1 MNTLLP
7 YLRMVWF
14 PTAMA
19 SGISLLI
26 AIMLFAN
33 PWVAK
38 IVYEDL
44 VKTFDEKQI
53 SAVLIGL
60 VLLALGTTILE
71 LIRHAVQSHMK
82 AAIIRTIRLEMMDDI
97 FNYPYSF
104 VSKEDT
110 GGIVQ
115 RIMIEVELLADL
127 VSKMGVIAISVVQ
140 LIVIYLIL
148 FMMEPKVFFLVV
160 LLTVLNL
167 LWNWLW
173 KQPLQHLNN
182 RIGVGSGNLYSDS
195 RHFFKSVKQIKCFN
209 TYGHYSLLFESSLF
223 NLKNRMVRRDFIN
236 SLLKQGAF
244 IQVSLG
250 TTLLIALV
258 FFGVKSG
265 SMSLGQYVF
274 LGMLVGYTAP
284 PIIAIAQFFSSWQ
297 IGIVAVKRMDQI
309 KGLEREKSGS
319 HPFTILS
326 DGIRF
331 NNVWFAY
338 DQENWVLKGLNCHIP
353 AGKHVALVGSSGSG
367 KSTIINN
374 LLRLYFNNK
383 GTISVDGISLD
394 DVDLKSFRSALGY
407 IPQWLYMFEGTLRQ
421 NIDVHNRYDDKTI
434 MEACRLARVDDL
446 ITKTPQGL
454 DYTVAEF
461 GSNLSGGERQR
472 LALARAL
479 VNNPRILLLDEPTS
493 AVDPETERKILEN
506 IDILRQLKPDLTII
520 TVSHNYNLVKNC
532 DHILVLDQ
540 GVLLEEGSPDEL
552 VHKNGSFCQLF
563 HLG

>member
-1 MNTLLP
+1 MAILLP

-14 PTAMA
+14 PTAITV
-19 SGISLLI
+19 GISSLI
-26 AIMLFAN
+26 ALLLFAN

-38 IVYEDL
+38 VVYEDL
-44 VKTFDEKQI
+44 VKTFDEQQI
-53 SAVLIGL
+53 SAVLVGL
-60 VLLALGTTILE
+60 VLLAIGTTILE

-97 FNYPYSF
+97 FHYPFSF

-115 RIMIEVELLADL
+115 RIMIEVEMLADL

-140 LIVIYLIL
+140 LAVIYLLL
-148 FMMEPKVFFLVV
+148 FIMEPRVFFLVAF
-160 LLTVLNL
+160 LTLLNL
-167 LWNWLW
+167 LWNWIW
-173 KQPLQHLNN
+173 KQPLQHLNS

-195 RHFFKSVKQIKCFN
+195 RHFFRSVKQIKCFN
-209 TYGHYSLLFESSLF
+209 TYGHYSKIFESSLF
-223 NLKNRMVRRDFIN
+223 NLKNRMVRRDGIN

-250 TTLLIALV
+250 TTLLIAMV
-258 FFGVKSG
+258 FFGVKNG
-265 SMSLGQYVF
+265 TMSLGEYVF

-309 KGLEREKSGS
+309 KGLAREKSGD
-319 HPFTILS
+319 HPFISLN
-326 DGIRF
+326 DAVRF
-331 NNVWFAY
+331 DNVWFAY
-338 DQENWVLKGLNCHIP
+338 DRENWVLKGLSCRIA
-353 AGKHVALVGSSGSG
+353 AGSHTALVGSSGSG

-383 GTISVDGISLD
+383 GTISVDGVSLD

-407 IPQWLYMFEGTLRQ
+407 IPQWLYMFEGSLRA
-421 NIDVHNRYDDKTI
+421 NIDVHGIYSDAAILD
-434 MEACRLARVDDL
+434 ACRLARIDDL
-446 ITKTPQGL
+446 IAKTPEGL

-472 LALARAL
+472 IGLARAL

-506 IDILRQLKPDLTII
+506 IDLLRQMKPELTII
-520 TVSHNYNLVKNC
+520 TVSHNYNLVSKC
-532 DHILVLDQ
+532 DRILVLQD
-540 GVLLEEGSPDEL
+540 GVLVEEGSPKEL
-552 VHKNGSFCQLF
+552 VETRGLFCDLF

>member
-1 MNTLLP
+1 VAILLP

-14 PTAMA
+14 PTAITV
-19 SGISLLI
+19 GISSLI
-26 AIMLFAN
+26 ALLLFAN

-38 IVYEDL
+38 VVYEDL
-44 VKTFDEKQI
+44 VKTFDEQQI
-53 SAVLIGL
+53 SAVLVGL
-60 VLLALGTTILE
+60 VLLAIGTTILE

-97 FNYPYSF
+97 FHYPFSF

-115 RIMIEVELLADL
+115 RIMIEVEMLADL

-140 LIVIYLIL
+140 LAVIYLLL
-148 FMMEPKVFFLVV
+148 FIMEPRVFFLVAF
-160 LLTVLNL
+160 LTLLNL
-167 LWNWLW
+167 LWNWIW
-173 KQPLQHLNN
+173 KQPLQHLNS

-195 RHFFKSVKQIKCFN
+195 RHFFRSVKQIKCFN
-209 TYGHYSLLFESSLF
+209 TYGHYSKIFESSLF
-223 NLKNRMVRRDFIN
+223 NLKNRMVRRDGIN

-250 TTLLIALV
+250 TTLLIAMV
-258 FFGVKSG
+258 FFGVKNG
-265 SMSLGQYVF
+265 TMSLGEYVF

-309 KGLEREKSGS
+309 KGLAREKSGD
-319 HPFTILS
+319 HPFISLN
-326 DGIRF
+326 DAVRF
-331 NNVWFAY
+331 DNVWFAY
-338 DQENWVLKGLNCHIP
+338 DRENWVLKGLSCRIA
-353 AGKHVALVGSSGSG
+353 AGSHTALVGSSGSG

-383 GTISVDGISLD
+383 GTISVDGVSLD

-407 IPQWLYMFEGTLRQ
+407 IPQWLYMFEGSLRA
-421 NIDVHNRYDDKTI
+421 NIDVHGIYSDAAILD
-434 MEACRLARVDDL
+434 ACRLARIDDL
-446 ITKTPQGL
+446 IAKTPEGL

-472 LALARAL
+472 IGLARAL

-506 IDILRQLKPDLTII
+506 IDLLRQMKPELTII
-520 TVSHNYNLVKNC
+520 TVSHNYNLVSKC
-532 DHILVLDQ
+532 DRILVLQD
-540 GVLLEEGSPDEL
+540 GVLVEEGSPKEL
-552 VHKNGSFCQLF
+552 VETRGLFCDLF

>member
-1 MNTLLP
+1 
-7 YLRMVWF
+7 MVWF
-14 PTAMA
+14 PTAITV
-19 SGISLLI
+19 GISSLI
-26 AIMLFAN
+26 ALLLFAN

-38 IVYEDL
+38 VVYEDL
-44 VKTFDEKQI
+44 VKTFDEQQI
-53 SAVLIGL
+53 SAVLVGL
-60 VLLALGTTILE
+60 VLLAIGTTILE

-97 FNYPYSF
+97 FHYPFSF

-115 RIMIEVELLADL
+115 RIMIEVEMLADL

-140 LIVIYLIL
+140 LAVIYLLL
-148 FMMEPKVFFLVV
+148 FIMEPRVFFLVAF
-160 LLTVLNL
+160 LTLLNL
-167 LWNWLW
+167 LWNWIW
-173 KQPLQHLNN
+173 KQPLQHLNS

-195 RHFFKSVKQIKCFN
+195 RHFFRSVKQIKCFN
-209 TYGHYSLLFESSLF
+209 TYGHYSKIFESSLF
-223 NLKNRMVRRDFIN
+223 NLKNRMVRRDGIN

-250 TTLLIALV
+250 TTLLIAMV
-258 FFGVKSG
+258 FFGVKNG
-265 SMSLGQYVF
+265 TMSLGEYVF

-309 KGLEREKSGS
+309 KGLAREKSGD
-319 HPFTILS
+319 HPFISLN
-326 DGIRF
+326 DAVRF
-331 NNVWFAY
+331 DNVWFAY
-338 DQENWVLKGLNCHIP
+338 DRENWVLKGLSCRIA
-353 AGKHVALVGSSGSG
+353 AGSHTALVGSSGSG

-383 GTISVDGISLD
+383 GTISVDGVSLD

-407 IPQWLYMFEGTLRQ
+407 IPQWLYMFEGSLRA
-421 NIDVHNRYDDKTI
+421 NIDVHGIYSDAAILD
-434 MEACRLARVDDL
+434 ACRLARIDDL
-446 ITKTPQGL
+446 IAKTPEGL

-472 LALARAL
+472 IGLARAL

-506 IDILRQLKPDLTII
+506 IDLLRQMKPELTII
-520 TVSHNYNLVKNC
+520 TVSHNYNLVSKC
-532 DHILVLDQ
+532 DRILVLQD
-540 GVLLEEGSPDEL
+540 GVLVEEGSPKEL
-552 VHKNGSFCQLF
+552 VETRGLFCDLF